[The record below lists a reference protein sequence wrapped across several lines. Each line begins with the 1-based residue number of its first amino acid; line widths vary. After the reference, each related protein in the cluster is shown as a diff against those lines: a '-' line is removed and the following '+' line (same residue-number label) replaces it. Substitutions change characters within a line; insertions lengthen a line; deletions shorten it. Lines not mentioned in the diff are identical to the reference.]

1 MFRPMRLY
9 EGGRVSKV
17 KLRKPRDD
25 RATPSLPITI
35 FHWRTVR
42 TLGCPRCSLPR
53 RVFFREIDFRKKILY
68 YRYHRRIIIH
78 NCIVFIFYSF
88 FVFVFFFFF
97 LAFFSHSS
105 WLAMNYLPSLMG
117 PLSWSIIETSVKTK
131 YRAKKTRERETE
143 NWGEISWIV
152 RPIEFLRNKHDLT
165 VYRVRNDTPDQ
176 FHSRW
181 LRTLSRIDFPP
192 RNMIYTT
199 TGPKYNIWMVIMMI
213 IMMTVHK
220 R

>member
-25 RATPSLPITI
+25 RTTPSLPITI

-131 YRAKKTRERETE
+131 YRAKKTRERERRKI
-143 NWGEISWIV
+143 GAKISWIV

-181 LRTLSRIDFPP
+181 LRTLSRIDFPLEIWFILLLVP
-192 RNMIYTT
+192 
-199 TGPKYNIWMVIMMI
+199 NIIFEW
-213 IMMTVHK
+213 
-220 R
+220 

>member
-88 FVFVFFFFF
+88 FGFCFCFFFFGF
-97 LAFFSHSS
+97 LFSFELISDE
-105 WLAMNYLPSLMG
+105 LLTITYGAVELINY
-117 PLSWSIIETSVKTK
+117 
-131 YRAKKTRERETE
+131 RNERE
-143 NWGEISWIV
+143 N
-152 RPIEFLRNKHDLT
+152 
-165 VYRVRNDTPDQ
+165 
-176 FHSRW
+176 
-181 LRTLSRIDFPP
+181 
-192 RNMIYTT
+192 
-199 TGPKYNIWMVIMMI
+199 
-213 IMMTVHK
+213 
-220 R
+220 